1 MFFMKILRNSI
12 TRYVAYTI
20 IYRGDVMKPTIKKV
34 AEVADVSIA
43 TVSRVINGQGGYN
56 DQTQKRV
63 LKAIEILG
71 YQGNY
76 TTHKATREQ
85 KKDKIIGVLSSSLTT
100 YFYSDVICGLE
111 GVASQNGYS
120 VMIFNTREEKKDVFE
135 YIQLLLQRNISGIMV
150 IGLKLD
156 NESYALLKQTKI
168 PVIQISTMSY
178 QYQIPYIKVDSYQAA
193 YAGVS
198 YLIKQGH
205 QSIAMI
211 SGSFNDL
218 DAGRNRLN
226 AYKQALVD
234 NGLVIDEGLVE
245 FGDFTYESGIEC
257 TKRLFDKK
265 KNFTAIF
272 AASDDM
278 AIGALTV
285 AYEKQLK
292 VPDDLSVL
300 GYDNTRIAKM
310 AIPRLT
316 TVAQPFEEMGEKA
329 MKQMISKLEM
339 NEEIFS
345 IIMPFKIIER
355 NTVKKL
361 IDNNKG
367 ECKLNENLI

>member
-1 MFFMKILRNSI
+1 MKNLSGL
-12 TRYVAYTI
+12 
-20 IYRGDVMKPTIKKV
+20 IYRGDFMKPTIKKV

-56 DQTQKRV
+56 DQTKERV
-63 LKAIEILG
+63 LKAIQILG
-71 YQGNY
+71 YQGSY
-76 TTHKATREQ
+76 TTHAATRKQ

-100 YFYSDVICGLE
+100 CFYSDIICGLE

-135 YIQLLLQRNISGIMV
+135 YIQLLLQRNIIGIMV

-156 NESYALLKQTKI
+156 NASYKLLKQSKI

-198 YLIKQGH
+198 YLINQGH
-205 QSIAMI
+205 KSIAMI
-211 SGSFNDL
+211 SGNFNDL

-234 NGLVIDEGLVE
+234 NGLVIDEDLVE
-245 FGDFTYESGIEC
+245 YGDFTYESGIEC
-257 TKRLFDKK
+257 MKRLFDKK

-345 IIMPFKIIER
+345 LIMPFEIIER
-355 NTVKKL
+355 NTVKTL
-361 IDNNKG
+361 IDNKK
-367 ECKLNENLI
+367 EEFELNENKD

>member
-1 MFFMKILRNSI
+1 
-12 TRYVAYTI
+12 
-20 IYRGDVMKPTIKKV
+20 MKPTIKKV

-361 IDNNKG
+361 INNNKG